1 MTAGSDRLF
10 LFPLSLY
17 LSPPGNFRA
26 PLTKEKD
33 TESTPPETIRL
44 DIGAGSTL
52 MKLPAALG
60 LALGLLAGCG
70 RAPDPAATTA
80 GPNAQTRIKLGFLV
94 KQPEEPWFQFE
105 WKGADRA
112 AGQYGFEVIKLGVP
126 DGEKVIAAIDNLAAL
141 GAKGFVICTPDVR
154 LGPAIMR
161 KAQAAGLMV
170 ITVDDQFVG
179 PDNRFMTEVPYLGMS
194 ASKIGEA
201 VGTALWTEMQRRAWP
216 VAETG
221 VCVVTFAELDTARQR
236 TEGAVAALAAAGF
249 PAHRIFKTPQKTTD
263 VPGSFDAANILLTRH
278 PEVKRWLICALN
290 DTGVLGAVR
299 ATEGRGFP
307 AEHVIGIGINGTDC
321 IDELR
326 KAKPTGFHGS
336 MLVSAPGEGF
346 RTAEMLYHWAKDGT
360 PPPLDTRTT
369 GIFITRENFEKVL
382 KQEGILP

>member
-1 MTAGSDRLF
+1 MGFS
-10 LFPLSLY
+10 
-17 LSPPGNFRA
+17 N
-26 PLTKEKD
+26 PLTKENDSKSSHFKI
-33 TESTPPETIRL
+33 TRFEMSER
-44 DIGAGSTL
+44 SSL
-52 MKLPAALG
+52 MNLPATLT
-60 LALGLLAGCG
+60 LALGLLVGCS
-70 RAPDPAATTA
+70 RAPDPAATA
-80 GPNAQTRIKLGFLV
+80 SGAKPPAKIKLGFLV

-112 AGQYGFEVIKLGVP
+112 AAQSGFEVIKLGVP

-161 KAQAAGLMV
+161 KAHSAGLKV

-179 PDNRFMTEVPYLGMS
+179 PDNRFMTDVPYLGMS
-194 ASKIGEA
+194 ASKIGES
-201 VGTALWTEMQRRAWP
+201 VGVALWTELQRRRWP
-216 VAETG
+216 IAETG
-221 VCVVTFAELDTARQR
+221 VCVVTFAELDTARHR
-236 TEGAVAALAAAGF
+236 TDGAIAALAAAGF
-249 PAHRIFKTPQKTTD
+249 PANRIFKTPQKTTD
-263 VPGSFDAANILLTRH
+263 VPGSFDAANILLTQH

-299 ATEGRGFP
+299 ATEGRGIP

-346 RTAEMLYHWAKDGT
+346 RTTEMLYRWVKDGT

-369 GIFITRENFEKVL
+369 GIFITRENFEQVL